1 MFKTLFAATALLAA
15 ASPAFPDDAAQRTFT
30 RDGDTYTYTTV
41 NKGKY
46 VVISGR
52 AASGGTFQLQVRG
65 DHITGFSRGV
75 PVSFTVPNAQA
86 KLTKTDI
93 ALR

>member
-15 ASPAFPDDAAQRTFT
+15 ASPAFANDAAQRTFT
-30 RDGDTYTYTTV
+30 RDGDTYTTV

-65 DHITGFSRGV
+65 DHITGYSRGV
-75 PVSFTVPNAQA
+75 PVSFTIPNAQA

-93 ALR
+93 AFR

>member
-1 MFKTLFAATALLAA
+1 M
-15 ASPAFPDDAAQRTFT
+15 
-30 RDGDTYTYTTV
+30 

-65 DHITGFSRGV
+65 DHITGYSRGV
-75 PVSFTVPNAQA
+75 PVSFTIPNAQA

-93 ALR
+93 AFR

>member
-15 ASPAFPDDAAQRTFT
+15 ASPAFANDAAQRTFT